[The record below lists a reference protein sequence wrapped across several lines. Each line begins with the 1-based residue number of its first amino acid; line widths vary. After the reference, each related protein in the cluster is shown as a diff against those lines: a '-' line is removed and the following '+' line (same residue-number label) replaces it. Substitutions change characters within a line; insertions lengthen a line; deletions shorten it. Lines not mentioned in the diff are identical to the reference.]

1 MVSSP
6 PALLV
11 LSDGYVARG
20 RLAGQ
25 AGTTIG
31 KLVFNTGMTG
41 YQETLT
47 DPSYAGEILVFTF
60 PLIGIYGVNTA
71 DYQSEKVHAR
81 GVVISELSAGRD
93 NWRSDRTLTDMLLL
107 EGITGIHGIDTRR
120 LTRHLRDN
128 GEKLGMITTEHSEE
142 EALAILRGQPDFSD
156 QDLVPGVSCL
166 QTYMLP
172 AGHQYRSGW
181 EAGQGGELARQ
192 QDDLFPGGT
201 TAVAIRSIAPA
212 VISEKRFTVAAYDF
226 GIKRGILDNLTVR
239 GCEVHVFPATATAA
253 ELLAIQPD
261 GVFLSNGPGDPA
273 RMDYVLPELKRL
285 IALAGGEGSGSPDEE
300 YLRCPDGSLRR
311 LPVFGICLGNQ
322 LLARAAG
329 IPTYRLKFGNRG
341 ANHPVLDLQSG
352 LVNISSQNHS
362 YAVALNEGL
371 SGRPAAAP
379 AADGT
384 PQGRERGPLPV
395 QVCAPGQDPALWA
408 EQGYRPAAA
417 YAHPMNPQILVTH
430 LNVNDG
436 SCEGIRWADRPV
448 FSVQYHPEGCP
459 GPRDNTYLFDEFIAL
474 MEDQQAG

>member
-1 MVSSP
+1 MPSST

-11 LSDGYVARG
+11 LSDGYSAKG

-25 AGTTIG
+25 PGSTIG

-60 PLIGIYGVNTA
+60 PLIGIYGVTSA

-81 GVVISELSAGRD
+81 GVVISELSAGSD
-93 NWRSDRTLTDMLLL
+93 NWRADRTLTDMLLL

-128 GEKLGMITTEHSEE
+128 GEKLGMITTEHSEA
-142 EALAILRGQPDFSD
+142 EALEILRGQPDFSD
-156 QDLVPGVSCL
+156 QDLVPGVSCR
-166 QTYMLP
+166 QSYMLP
-172 AGHQYRSGW
+172 AGLLYRQGW
-181 EAGQGGELARQ
+181 EAGQGAEIERRRAG
-192 QDDLFPGGT
+192 LFESAGAAAP
-201 TAVAIRSIAPA
+201 RSSIAPA
-212 VISEKRFTVAAYDF
+212 TVQEKRFTVAAYDF
-226 GIKRGILDNLTVR
+226 GIKRGILDNLSGR
-239 GCEVHVFPATATAA
+239 GCEVHVFPATASAA
-253 ELLAIQPD
+253 EVLACQPD

-273 RMDYVLPELKRL
+273 RMDYVLPELQRL
-285 IALAGGEGSGSPDEE
+285 IALAGGQGSAAADEQ
-300 YLRCPDGSLRR
+300 YLRRSDGSTRR

-362 YAVALNEGL
+362 YAVALSGGPA
-371 SGRPAAAP
+371 GRPAAAP
-379 AADGT
+379 GPDGS
-384 PQGRERGPLPV
+384 PQGRPRGPLPV
-395 QVCAPGQDPALWA
+395 RVCAAEEDPAAWA
-408 EQGYRPAAA
+408 EGGYRPAGP
-417 YAHPMNPQILVTH
+417 YAHPLNPQILVTH

-436 SCEGIRWADRPV
+436 SCEGLRWADRPV

-474 MEDQQAG
+474 MEAEQAG